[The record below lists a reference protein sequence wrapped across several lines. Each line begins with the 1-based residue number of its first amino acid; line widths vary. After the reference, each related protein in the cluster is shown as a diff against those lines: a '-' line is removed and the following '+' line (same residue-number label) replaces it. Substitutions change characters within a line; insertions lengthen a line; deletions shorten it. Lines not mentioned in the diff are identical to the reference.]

1 MKLDYTK
8 AFKGLFT
15 NTELKSSFLITTI
28 LTFICLTC
36 FTIIETKKPDIP
48 AGMMISTVLILIITG
63 IINLGYSIEIINN
76 EINNTLNSLPS
87 YKNQVK
93 TYFVNG
99 LKYLLVILLIM
110 IAVIIDCQFFSLAS
124 ILLGSILA
132 LLLICLPHVSHPML
146 IILIILFILFLIFQ
160 VISAQFAKNF
170 SISEGLRPIKA
181 IKFLFKNLADYLKV
195 SVILIVLA
203 LALFIANKLILTILS
218 IIVTSLCITGT
229 KSPIFTIIIG
239 SIDSLGITPLALYIN
254 IVVMSLYAQ
263 IYRLG
268 NEQKTEII
276 SE

>member
-48 AGMMISTVLILIITG
+48 TGMMISNVLILIITG

-146 IILIILFILFLIFQ
+146 IILIILFILFLIF
-160 VISAQFAKNF
+160 
-170 SISEGLRPIKA
+170 R
-181 IKFLFKNLADYLKV
+181 
-195 SVILIVLA
+195 
-203 LALFIANKLILTILS
+203 
-218 IIVTSLCITGT
+218 
-229 KSPIFTIIIG
+229 
-239 SIDSLGITPLALYIN
+239 
-254 IVVMSLYAQ
+254 
-263 IYRLG
+263 
-268 NEQKTEII
+268 
-276 SE
+276 